1 MKMMWIVYDV
11 DMEEE
16 VMEALEGAGVK
27 VYTLWERVLG
37 RGSRSEPKFGTHAWP
52 SWNRALMVALEDSE
66 ARRLWEALRDLCQR
80 PQGGIHAFVWSLEG
94 MM

>member
-16 VMEALEGAGVK
+16 MMEAL
-27 VYTLWERVLG
+27 G
-37 RGSRSEPKFGTHAWP
+37 RF
-52 SWNRALMVALEDSE
+52 NRL
-66 ARRLWEALRDLCQR
+66 
-80 PQGGIHAFVWSLEG
+80 SLEG

>member
-16 VMEALEGAGVK
+16 VMEAL
-27 VYTLWERVLG
+27 G
-37 RGSRSEPKFGTHAWP
+37 RF
-52 SWNRALMVALEDSE
+52 NRL
-66 ARRLWEALRDLCQR
+66 
-80 PQGGIHAFVWSLEG
+80 SLEG